1 MPEPFKPAI
10 YAVDFGTSN
19 SLLAAAGG
27 GATCPPIPLDPDSP
41 DPTILRSVLFF
52 DGQSRFSCGQ
62 RALAD
67 FVANGMQGRLLRS
80 IKKYLPDRSFS
91 GTQIGSRLMTI
102 EDLIGR
108 FLRSMRERADQHFGA
123 RVDRVLLGRPAL
135 FSTEAEGDK
144 FAEERLSQA
153 AKSAGFREVFF
164 CPEPVAA
171 AHDIRL
177 SLDRETTVLV
187 GDFGGGTSDFTIVRM
202 RGDALKPEGVLALGG
217 VSVAGDALDGSL
229 MRHRIARHFGAEVTY
244 RVPMGQNRLTMP
256 KPIVEKLCSPADMTT
271 LQHRDVL
278 AFLRDVK
285 AWSLGP
291 DDRQRMDQL
300 LCLVEEAL
308 AFRVFDAIEQSK
320 RELSAEAQTTFRFD
334 YPSIQICE
342 DISRP
347 QFEAASERAIEA
359 ILRSLDATVEAASL
373 SFNDIDIVCCTG
385 GTARVPR
392 IAEALAQRFGPEKI
406 RTLRSFHSVVQGL
419 AQRALSL
426 A

>member
-1 MPEPFKPAI
+1 MQTPFKPAI

-19 SLLAAAGG
+19 SLLAAASED
-27 GATCPPIPLDPDSP
+27 ATCPPIPLDPGSP

-62 RALAD
+62 AALTE

-102 EDLIGR
+102 EALIGR

-135 FSTEAEGDK
+135 FSTDPRDDK
-144 FAEERLSQA
+144 FAEERLEQA

-171 AHDIRL
+171 AHDIHL

-202 RGDALKPEGVLALGG
+202 RGDALKPSDVLALGG

-229 MRHRIARHFGAEVTY
+229 MRHKIARHFGAEVTY
-244 RVPMGQNRLTMP
+244 RVPMGANRLTMP

-308 AFRVFDAIEQSK
+308 AFRVFEVIEQSK
-320 RELSAEAQTTFRFD
+320 RELSVEAQATFCFD
-334 YPSIQICE
+334 YPSIHIRE
-342 DISRP
+342 DISRA

-359 ILRSLDATVEAASL
+359 ILGSLDATVASASL
-373 SFNDIDIVCCTG
+373 SWSDIDVVCCTG

-392 IAEALAQRFGPEKI
+392 IAEALGQRAGADKI

-419 AQRALSL
+419 AERARSL